1 MHHKAICM
9 SLCVAMNMILA
20 ADIPKY
26 TIAKNSKNSYNCR
39 YYGRCKQFQIT
50 LKEEIYMTL
59 SIIFSIAVIIGCIYT
74 KKIIFKNLRR
84 DFYNK
89 NKLRG

>member
-1 MHHKAICM
+1 M

-20 ADIPKY
+20 ADIPQY
-26 TIAKNSKNSYNCR
+26 TIAKNSYNCR

-59 SIIFSIAVIIGCIYT
+59 SVIFSIAVIIGCIYT

>member
-1 MHHKAICM
+1 M

-26 TIAKNSKNSYNCR
+26 TIAKNSKNSKNSYNCR

-50 LKEEIYMTL
+50 LKEEINMTL
-59 SIIFSIAVIIGCIYT
+59 SVIFSIAVIIGCIYT

>member
-1 MHHKAICM
+1 MN
-9 SLCVAMNMILA
+9 LCVAMNMILA
-20 ADIPKY
+20 ADISKY

-59 SIIFSIAVIIGCIYT
+59 SVIF
-74 KKIIFKNLRR
+74 
-84 DFYNK
+84 
-89 NKLRG
+89 

>member
-1 MHHKAICM
+1 M

-26 TIAKNSKNSYNCR
+26 TIAKNSYNCR

-59 SIIFSIAVIIGCIYT
+59 SVIFSIAVIIGCIYT

>member
-1 MHHKAICM
+1 
-9 SLCVAMNMILA
+9 
-20 ADIPKY
+20 
-26 TIAKNSKNSYNCR
+26 
-39 YYGRCKQFQIT
+39 
-50 LKEEIYMTL
+50 MTL
-59 SIIFSIAVIIGCIYT
+59 SVIFSIAVIIGCIYT

>member
-1 MHHKAICM
+1 M

-26 TIAKNSKNSYNCR
+26 TIAKNSKNSKNSYNCR

-59 SIIFSIAVIIGCIYT
+59 SVIFSIAVIIGCIYT